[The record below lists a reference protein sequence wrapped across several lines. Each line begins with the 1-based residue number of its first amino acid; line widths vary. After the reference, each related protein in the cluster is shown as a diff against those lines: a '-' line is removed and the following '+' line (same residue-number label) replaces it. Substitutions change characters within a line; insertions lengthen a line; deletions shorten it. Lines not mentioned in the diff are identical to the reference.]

1 LSGFVPLYAD
11 DALLVVDKPAG
22 LLSVPG
28 RGPDKADCL
37 AARAHAEFSD
47 ARIVHRL
54 DMDTSGL
61 IALARGAEAHRTLSR
76 AFAAR
81 AVVKRYVA
89 LVAGRLSPPETEWG
103 TVELPLICD
112 WPNRPL
118 QKVDRE
124 RGKPS
129 VTRWRV
135 LGYDAAMDATRVEL
149 VPVTGRSHQLRVH
162 LRELGHPMLGDPL
175 YAPAAIRAQAPRLL
189 LHAAALAVPHPF
201 PGATCAFE
209 SPPPF

>member
-1 LSGFVPLYAD
+1 MSEFVLAYAD
-11 DALLVVDKPAG
+11 AALLVVDKPAG

-37 AARAHAEFSD
+37 VARVQAQYPEALT
-47 ARIVHRL
+47 VHRL

-61 IALARGAEAHRTLSR
+61 MLLARGAEVQRTLSR
-76 AFAAR
+76 AFATR
-81 AVVKRYVA
+81 TVKKRYIA
-89 LVAGRLSPPETEWG
+89 WAAGRMTPPSAAWG

-112 WPNRPL
+112 WPRRPL
-118 QKVDRE
+118 QKVDLE
-124 RGKPS
+124 LGKPS

-135 LGYDAAMDATRVEL
+135 LDYDAERDATRVEL
-149 VPVTGRSHQLRVH
+149 EPVTGRSHQLRVH

-175 YAPAAIRAQAPRLL
+175 YAPEAILRQAPRLL
-189 LHAAALAVPHPF
+189 LHAASLEIEHPVS
-201 PGATCAFE
+201 GAACVFE